1 MHGKRAT
8 DWANGSWEKNR
19 PSDLRAS
26 GLGMLK
32 EGLPWAYMQQGLVVE
47 VGLHWWVLGLD
58 LEPI

>member
-8 DWANGSWEKNR
+8 DWANENWEKNR
-19 PSDLRAS
+19 PFGLRAS
-26 GLGMLK
+26 GLGTLK

-58 LEPI
+58 LRPI